1 MFLMVVPDEPEES
14 AEDTATP
21 SDSSQQPKAE
31 LDDSEA
37 TKASQKV
44 ELDLDDAPFLEDE
57 DDEEELEEIEEAPL
71 EEEPEEK
78 PKRQLPAILKNKL
91 FYMGLII
98 AVLLII
104 IAVLIFARKPAEQTA
119 PLPETVE
126 PKEKPEAVQPEPV
139 VEETEPDAIL
149 LRLDPFLV
157 EQLDEEGNI
166 RFLQV
171 RIVLSTTDQQ
181 MAQQFNQ
188 ETYAVRN
195 ALYYYLKN
203 KDLTF
208 LTGKKYSEKLKKELL
223 AVINQYIGVGQFETI
238 LFEQYFVR

>member
-1 MFLMVVPDEPEES
+1 MFLMVVPDEPEEG
-14 AEDTATP
+14 AEETAEA

-31 LDDSEA
+31 LDDAEA

-44 ELDLDDAPFLEDE
+44 DLDLDDAPFLEDE

-78 PKRQLPAILKNKL
+78 PKRQLPAIFKNKL

-104 IAVLIFARKPAEQTA
+104 IAVLLFAREPAPQTEPAPPGVEEPEPEQ
-119 PLPETVE
+119 
-126 PKEKPEAVQPEPV
+126 PKQPEPV
-139 VEETEPDAIL
+139 VEEVEPDAIL

-157 EQLDEEGNI
+157 EQLDEKGNI

-181 MAQQFNQ
+181 MAMQFNQ
-188 ETYAVRN
+188 ETYTVRN

-208 LTGKKYSEKLKKELL
+208 LTGKKYSDTLKKELL
-223 AVINQYIGVGQFETI
+223 AVINQYMGAGQFETI